1 MVGFAMRSPGS
12 PFPASSSLPG
22 LTSARSSR
30 PVRGFTLIELLV
42 VIAIIAVLIALL
54 LPAVQQA
61 REAAR
66 RAQCVNKLKQWTL
79 AAHNFADT
87 HKGYFPLGGMNGD
100 GATHPTEVESGQIY
114 YRITWHVLLWP
125 YIEQGPMWDQY
136 NLDTDFYQPG
146 NIDLMRVH
154 VPLYSCPSDSAGAE
168 QDHADPYWRV
178 MGNYVANMGNTH
190 LHQNA
195 HDQDIFSGAPFGIRH
210 TYRMADQTDGLSN
223 TACFSEIIVASPGG
237 IDDNRGDILNNEG
250 SPGFMSLRTPNSSA
264 PDECR
269 QCKSSSDVSNPSAS
283 QADLQ
288 SIPCAIITNN
298 DQMQIAPRS
307 RHTGGVNLSMCDGSV
322 RFVSDSVN
330 QDVWVAALSGRGGEA
345 IGLQ

>member
-1 MVGFAMRSPGS
+1 MRVNHPSGRAKRCQGS
-12 PFPASSSLPG
+12 CQNGELGEGGLPARR
-22 LTSARSSR
+22 ASR
-30 PVRGFTLIELLV
+30 TGFTLIELLV

-79 AAHNFADT
+79 AAHNFAGT
-87 HKGYFPLGGMNGD
+87 HSGDFPLGGMNSAG
-100 GATHPTEVESGQIY
+100 EVEENGQYY
-114 YRITWHVLLWP
+114 YRITWHVQLWP
-125 YIEQGPMWDQY
+125 FIEQGPMWDQY
-136 NLDTDFYQPG
+136 NMDTGFYQPG
-146 NIDLMRVH
+146 NLELLQVH
-154 VPLYSCPSDSAGAE
+154 VPMYSCPSDVGSVE
-168 QDHADPYWRV
+168 QDHSDAYWRV

-190 LHQNA
+190 LHQDA
-195 HDQDIFSGAPFGIRH
+195 DDQAIFSGAPFGIRH
-210 TYRMADQTDGLSN
+210 VYRLADMTDGTSN

-237 IDDNRGDILNNEG
+237 VDDNRGDILNNEG

-264 PDECR
+264 PDEVR
-269 QCKSSSDVSNPSAS
+269 WCKDSTTVVGSNDY
-283 QADLQ
+283 Q
-288 SIPCAIITNN
+288 IMPCAEVAGNV
-298 DQMQIAPRS
+298 DYQIAPRS

-330 QDVWVAALSGRGGEA
+330 QDVWVAALSGRGGEP